1 MAHAQD
7 VEAGD
12 GTTTVTVLAGALL
25 GAVSQLLEKGIH
37 PTVISESFLKC
48 ATKSEEI
55 LQGMATSVDLTDK
68 ESLLNSAV
76 TSLNSKVS
84 YFCIHFLSFSFQKF
98 KNNLFFCP
106 KFLHYSVGFPI
117 LQCDSSDLCKCNL
130 QVD

>member
-1 MAHAQD
+1 MVDLAHAQD

-55 LQGMATSVDLTDK
+55 LQAMATGVDLNDK

-76 TSLNSKVS
+76 TSLNSKVH
-84 YFCIHFLSFSFQKF
+84 IL
-98 KNNLFFCP
+98 
-106 KFLHYSVGFPI
+106 FLHSQRFNQKY
-117 LQCDSSDLCKCNL
+117 
-130 QVD
+130 